1 VESANGAGS
10 QTATNLN
17 NSTASASLNVY
28 KPTFIINN
36 SYQPDNNNHEQ
47 NHGKGEGADPKEAS
61 QAEAA
66 ANNNNHMSKSSSNMT
81 AERAGPKTKVIRTAD
96 RER

>member
-1 VESANGAGS
+1 MESANGAGS

-47 NHGKGEGADPKEAS
+47 SHGKGEGTDPKEAA

-66 ANNNNHMSKSSSNMT
+66 ANNNHMSKSSSNIT
-81 AERAGPKTKVIRTAD
+81 AERVG
-96 RER
+96 